1 MFAAQTQ
8 EGVRSQSPL
17 CAGEET
23 KNQMNWRNKPDLL
36 LSSWSVGHDMDT
48 NLPQVPVG
56 MDAHSSHGNRLF
68 QFHRGNLRIETR
80 LPPSLPCRPD
90 CSLPSNSPRATGT
103 SGVWQRLKRTPFPPL
118 HCLSS
123 APFSQVYSYCVGLTR
138 STARHGWAREAPS
151 PGQPS
156 RDHTNRKCGRSPAPE
171 P

>member
-1 MFAAQTQ
+1 MCAAQTQ

-90 CSLPSNSPRATGT
+90 CSLPSNSPWGHWDQWSVAEVKKDPISTFAL
-103 SGVWQRLKRTPFPPL
+103 SVKRTFQPGL
-118 HCLSS
+118 QLLCRADQEHSS
-123 APFSQVYSYCVGLTR
+123 PWMGEGGSKSRTAIPR
-138 STARHGWAREAPS
+138 SH
-151 PGQPS
+151 Q
-156 RDHTNRKCGRSPAPE
+156 
-171 P
+171 